1 MALRHRVAK
10 FRPDCHEPRRESPKN
25 QWHWFPTRSSHDDF
39 ARQRG
44 YNDQELQLIGSI
56 LYYICSVHRINP
68 RLESAFGT
76 YHNLIKYIWIIQ
88 SNPIPSDPIWSKI
101 ICMLRDLNLRA
112 SALCCHAADHWAILP
127 WCKFPVAQIYCMIPK
142 GAKDL
147 PNESKN
153 KFCCVC
159 TTRACVNNFLKF
171 PNQIYISTCS
181 SGASLPST
189 FAFV

>member
-1 MALRHRVAK
+1 MEASWGNEDWSVAYEIEAH
-10 FRPDCHEPRRESPKN
+10 FGGRLIS
-25 QWHWFPTRSSHDDF
+25 
-39 ARQRG
+39 
-44 YNDQELQLIGSI
+44 QELQLRLI

-88 SNPIPSDPIWSKI
+88 SNPIPSNPIWFKI
-101 ICMLRDLNLRA
+101 ICMLRESNLRA
-112 SALCCHAADHWAILP
+112 SALRCHAGDHWAILP

-159 TTRACVNNFLKF
+159 TTRACVNNFVKF
-171 PNQIYISTCS
+171 PNQYICVVIWDK
-181 SGASLPST
+181 L
-189 FAFV
+189 